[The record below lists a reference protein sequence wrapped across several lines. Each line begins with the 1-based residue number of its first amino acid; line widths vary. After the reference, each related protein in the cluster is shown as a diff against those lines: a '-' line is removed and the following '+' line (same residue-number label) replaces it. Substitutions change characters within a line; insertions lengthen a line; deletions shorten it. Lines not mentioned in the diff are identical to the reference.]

1 MKIPA
6 IKILRNTDEWI
17 GLLVLV
23 CIGLFIAAALH
34 AGLLSDWFRPTVQ
47 LRIVLPPTG
56 SQGLSAGADVQL
68 LGTRVGTVRR
78 VVVDPNRIYAEAEL
92 DTQAEVFI
100 KRDSKAL
107 VRKQFG
113 LAGAAYLDISR
124 GTGAPLDWHFAVIDA
139 VTEPDPTENIG
150 ATVDQ
155 IKQKIF
161 PVLDDAGRAMHALAD
176 TLQGIDQGHGNIGRL
191 VKDEALAKQL
201 GQIATNLKTTSDQLN
216 ATMVQVHQMVAT
228 TAAPNGLPALLRKA
242 NDSLASVQ
250 KATHDLAGATPQLPA
265 ITRNAATSTADLP
278 ALLLQTQASMEQLEK
293 TLDQLRHTWPLS
305 SSAGPEAP
313 RLSPAE
319 VTP

>member
-1 MKIPA
+1 M
-6 IKILRNTDEWI
+6 KILRNTDEWV

-47 LRIVLPPTG
+47 LRVVLPSSG

-68 LGTRVGTVRR
+68 LGTRVGTIRR
-78 VVVDPNRIYAEAEL
+78 VVVDPQRMYAEAQL
-92 DTQAEVFI
+92 DEQAEVFI
-100 KRDSKAL
+100 RRDSKAL

-113 LAGAAYLDISR
+113 VAGAAYLDISR

-150 ATVDQ
+150 ATIDQ
-155 IKQKIF
+155 VKQKIF

-176 TLQGIDQGHGNIGRL
+176 TLQGIDQGHGDIGRL
-191 VKDEALAKQL
+191 VKDEMLMKQL
-201 GQIATNLKTTSDQLN
+201 GQMAANLKTATDQLN
-216 ATMVQVHQMVAT
+216 VTLAQVHQIVAS
-228 TAAPNGLPALLRKA
+228 TAAPNGVPALLRRA
-242 NDSLASVQ
+242 NDTLASVR
-250 KATHDLAGATPQLPA
+250 KATRDLAGATPQLPA

-278 ALLLQTQASMEQLEK
+278 ALLTQTQASMAALEK

-305 SSAGPEAP
+305 NAAKPEAQ